1 VRRLFRL
8 AVPQRR
14 AVGSYETSSTVSGQ
28 LYGSLCPSLSDTV
41 ARAFAS
47 ATPGCNVP
55 ERVVNLAD
63 QVAALEGV

>member
-1 VRRLFRL
+1 LR
-8 AVPQRR
+8 
-14 AVGSYETSSTVSGQ
+14 
-28 LYGSLCPSLSDTV
+28 DNV

-55 ERVVNLAD
+55 DRVVNLAD

>member
-1 VRRLFRL
+1 MRPLFRL
-8 AVPQRR
+8 AVPQCR
-14 AVGSYETSSTVSGQ
+14 AVGPYETSSTVSGQ
-28 LYGSLCPSLSDTV
+28 LYGWCPSLRDTV